1 MRCGFLISN
10 TGRSDQPGMD
20 WYIGLALRNAV
31 LLFGSFGILE
41 LKNFVTPDSSKRL

>member
-1 MRCGFLISN
+1 MRYGFLISN
-10 TGRSDQPGMD
+10 TDRSDQPGMA